1 VTIYTKGNQFDD
13 VKGAYARLV
22 DSNTKKEFC
31 KFNLSRNLDNISNGA
46 IVASISRVGNPSQ
59 GQWSIKARGYYTKN
73 TWSCPD
79 MNLIIQKLLKNDYSG
94 VKILKD
100 GDNGAPRGGSRGS
113 GNNEGCCNIF

>member
-1 VTIYTKGNQFDD
+1 VTIYTRGNQFDD

-22 DSNTKKEFC
+22 DPITKKEFC

-59 GQWSIKARGYYTKN
+59 KQWSIKARGYYTKN

-100 GDNGAPRGGSRGS
+100 GDNGDPRRGGG
-113 GNNEGCCNIF
+113 GNNESCCITF